1 MKKINRKVWQIL
13 WSSIMG
19 DMGYMSDIF
28 ENDVFFCRP
37 YSWDD
42 DVWNNSYHFLHKPSG
57 LKLYWYK
64 YPLRDGHCNMD
75 ITSGQFV
82 DVLYDCLNSLE
93 EDKDFKVI
101 HDIERWWE
109 KNDIQ

>member
-1 MKKINRKVWQIL
+1 
-13 WSSIMG
+13 
-19 DMGYMSDIF
+19 
-28 ENDVFFCRP
+28 
-37 YSWDD
+37 
-42 DVWNNSYHFLHKPSG
+42 
-57 LKLYWYK
+57 
-64 YPLRDGHCNMD
+64 MD